1 MHPYINKQ
9 MESFEENGLFNFD
22 CTGNNG
28 ELRPKNLK
36 KILKSALTS
45 AITMLVAVGAYVYA
59 IYSQNEITYHI
70 QGPIVSRIN
79 SNEEAQD
86 CLDIGG
92 RVEQVIRGHIEIK
105 DETPISKIDYAFRKG
120 LEKAV
125 NDI

>member
-1 MHPYINKQ
+1 MK
-9 MESFEENGLFNFD
+9 
-22 CTGNNG
+22 T
-28 ELRPKNLK
+28 
-36 KILKSALTS
+36 
-45 AITMLVAVGAYVYA
+45 AIIIMLVAVVAYVYA
-59 IYSQNEITYHI
+59 THSQNEIIYPI

-105 DETPISKIDYAFRKG
+105 DETPISQMDYAFTQG

-125 NDI
+125 NEINEERENRVTYWCISRRQPY